1 MRLVRLLALILL
13 IFCAC
18 VSAAFAADTPA
29 SASAAPRPSTAS
41 ANVQILAPMT
51 IPGLDRPRTIRLYL
65 PPGYA
70 DSQQRYAVLYMHD
83 GQNLF
88 DAATSFLGEWEVDE
102 ALNTL
107 AKTRHLQI
115 IVVGI
120 DNGGEHRMQEL
131 NAWDNPKYGKAEGRA
146 YMDFIVDVVKPY
158 IDAHYRTKPDRA
170 HTAIMGSSLGGLI
183 SHYAIYAYPKV
194 FGKAG
199 IFSPAYWYAQEVF
212 DFTSSHSL
220 PKDTSLY
227 FYAGGKE
234 DENMVGNMDKAV
246 ALIRKQGL
254 PESSISVHV
263 DPAAQHNEAAWRAE
277 FPRAVEWLFDGMK

>member
-1 MRLVRLLALILL
+1 MNMSRALAGLCIAAIL
-13 IFCAC
+13 FSRAH
-18 VSAAFAADTPA
+18 AGDA
-29 SASAAPRPSTAS
+29 AAPERQSTAQP
-41 ANVQILAPMT
+41 NVHVLAPMT
-51 IPGLDRPRTIRLYL
+51 IPGLERQRTIRLYL
-65 PPGYA
+65 PPDYET
-70 DSQQRYAVLYMHD
+70 SRQRYAVLYMHD

-120 DNGGEHRMQEL
+120 DNGSEHRMQEL
-131 NAWDNPKYGKAEGRA
+131 NAWDNPKFGRAEGQA
-146 YMDFIVDVVKPY
+146 YMDFIVGVVKPY
-158 IDAHYRTKPDRA
+158 IDAHYRTRPDRA

-183 SHYAIYAYPKV
+183 SHFAVYAYPKV

-199 IFSPAYWYAQEVF
+199 IFSPAYWYAPEVF
-212 DFTSSHSL
+212 DYTSSRAL
-220 PKDTSLY
+220 PKDTRLY

-234 DENMVGNMDKAV
+234 DENMVGNMEKAV

-254 PESSISVHV
+254 PDSDIAVHV

-277 FPRAVEWLFDGMK
+277 FPRAVEWLFDSTP